1 MDNDTLAKVCKT
13 VYSRNPNFSGVRPK
27 VSKDVYG
34 NTLMIFTT
42 KGSLPGGKSLD
53 QTLRVLLD
61 REGKISKISSSR

>member
-27 VSKDVYG
+27 VSKDIYG

>member
-1 MDNDTLAKVCKT
+1 MDNDALAKVCKT

-27 VSKDVYG
+27 VSKDIYG

-53 QTLRVLLD
+53 QTLRVLVD